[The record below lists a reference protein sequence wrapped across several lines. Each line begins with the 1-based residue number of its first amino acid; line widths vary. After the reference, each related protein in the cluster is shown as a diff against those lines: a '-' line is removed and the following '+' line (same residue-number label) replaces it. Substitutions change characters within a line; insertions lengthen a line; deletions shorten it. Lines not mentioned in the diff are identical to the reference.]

1 MNLGDLPIIQGGAT
15 ALLTLAVILVL
26 TGRLTPRSQVEALRA
41 DKDAQIAMWRAVAE
55 TSQAQMGELLEH
67 SRMTVQLLQAIE
79 ARTKGSQ
86 R

>member
-1 MNLGDLPIIQGGAT
+1 MIGDIPVIQGGAT
-15 ALLTLAVILVL
+15 ALLTITVWFIL
-26 TGRLTPRSQVEALRA
+26 TGRLTPRSQVDSLRA

-79 ARTKGSQ
+79 ARTKDST
-86 R
+86 